1 MGRRIRN
8 RTRHSSTTML
18 ASKSD
23 IRVHPLPSCLESR
36 RAFTLV
42 ELLVV
47 IAIIGVLVALLL
59 PALQISR
66 EAARRTQCQNHLK
79 QLGIALHVEATVSGR
94 FPSGKMARAYPA
106 DPSHPHS
113 FFGWSAFA
121 QLLPR
126 LEKTNQYRQLNLE
139 LPLYGPGL
147 TVMNENKPGVAQVIS
162 EFLCPSD
169 RGAVVTIGF
178 GPINYGACGGSG
190 SGGGTSLDTDGLF
203 FVNSATTWAK
213 IRDGAS
219 NTVAFSE
226 SLLGDPNFTGKPRDT
241 VDPQR
246 NYVFSFASPL
256 TDAGCTSSTIYNFTE
271 GRGYTWAG
279 GGPYNHYFTPNSPRF
294 DCAGNQMIGAIDVR
308 YTGFGWR
315 AARSMHPGQVN
326 VALADGSVRSI
337 NESIEPAI
345 WRAFSTRNGGEAN
358 ASLQ

>member
-1 MGRRIRN
+1 MKCDLARSGDCSAFL
-8 RTRHSSTTML
+8 RTNYCSARPST
-18 ASKSD
+18 
-23 IRVHPLPSCLESR
+23 R

-47 IAIIGVLVALLL
+47 IAIIGVLVALVL

-66 EAARRTQCQNHLK
+66 EAARRTQCQNNLK
-79 QLGIALHVEATVSGR
+79 QLGIALHVEATVTGH
-94 FPSGKMARAYPA
+94 FPPGKVAKPYAA
-106 DPSHPHS
+106 DLSHPHT

-126 LEKTNQYRQLNLE
+126 LEKTNQYRQLNLK

-147 TVMNENKPGVAQVIS
+147 TVMNENKPGVAQTIS

-169 RGAVVTIGF
+169 RSAVVSVGF
-178 GPINYGACGGSG
+178 GPINYAACSGSG
-190 SGGGTSLDTDGLF
+190 AGGGTSLDTDGLF

-219 NTVAFSE
+219 NTAAFSE
-226 SLLGDPNFTGKPRDT
+226 SLLGDANFTGKPQNT

-246 NYVFSFASPL
+246 NYVFSFAAPL
-256 TDAGCTSSTIYNFTE
+256 TDAGCANSTIYNFTE

-279 GGPYNHYFTPNSPRF
+279 AVTYNHYFEPNSRRL
-294 DCAGNQMIGAIDVR
+294 DCAGNVMVGNVDVR
-308 YTGFGWR
+308 YGGYGWR
-315 AARSMHPGQVN
+315 AARSVHPGQVN

-337 NESIEPAI
+337 NESIEASA
-345 WRAFSTRNGGEAN
+345 WRALATRNGGEVSA
-358 ASLQ
+358 LP